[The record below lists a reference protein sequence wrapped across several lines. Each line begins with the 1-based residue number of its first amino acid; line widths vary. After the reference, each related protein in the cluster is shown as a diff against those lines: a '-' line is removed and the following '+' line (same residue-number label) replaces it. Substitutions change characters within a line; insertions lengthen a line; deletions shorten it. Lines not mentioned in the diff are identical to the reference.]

1 MLVSVLDT
9 DDDSDDLGHLHSESE
24 GKEGEG
30 VSAYT
35 GQQQFGLE
43 KLAVLS
49 QVVSTESLASSSSS
63 SRRSSSSSISR
74 LCSGPE
80 EQLLDFAGV
89 LEQQQNSTDK

>member
-1 MLVSVLDT
+1 MLVSVL

-63 SRRSSSSSISR
+63 SRRSSCSSSR

-80 EQLLDFAGV
+80 EQLLDFTGV
-89 LEQQQNSTDK
+89 LEQQQDYILK

>member
-1 MLVSVLDT
+1 MK
-9 DDDSDDLGHLHSESE
+9 

-43 KLAVLS
+43 KLAALS

-63 SRRSSSSSISR
+63 SSSSSR
-74 LCSGPE
+74 LCSNPE
-80 EQLLDFAGV
+80 EQLLDSAGV
-89 LEQQQNSTDK
+89 LEQQKDYTGK

>member
-9 DDDSDDLGHLHSESE
+9 DDDCDDLGHLHSESE

-63 SRRSSSSSISR
+63 SSSSR

-89 LEQQQNSTDK
+89 LEQQQDYTLK